1 MTSLTISQGSRVNG
15 IPCTVVCTRSLIVLM
30 DRSTLPTWVLVVEVS
45 RVMEVQLHGL
55 IASIRDREYLSLLH
69 RIEFFSS
76 IFKFLAEFRE
86 KFKQL

>member
-1 MTSLTISQGSRVNG
+1 MGAENNRWQAKHN
-15 IPCTVVCTRSLIVLM
+15 
-30 DRSTLPTWVLVVEVS
+30 
-45 RVMEVQLHGL
+45 
-55 IASIRDREYLSLLH
+55 IRDREYLSLLH